1 MKIVFAL
8 FALFVSLPSV
18 FAQNLVPNPSFEE
31 YENCENSNVQTAMEY
46 VVDWFNPNAWSSD
59 YFKDFELPCAA
70 NTNGPTNSDFLAP
83 QPYDGNSFVG
93 SFYYLYQNEEFETRE
108 YIEVHLTEPLTQ
120 GQAYQISW
128 WVSMGAK
135 SKYRVNSFGAAF
147 TSTPIDD
154 QSELFAFDLIP
165 QVEVIDFFGSSEE
178 WQQIVDTIWATGGEQ
193 FLTIGT
199 FKHDA
204 ELELEQI
211 NSGNNLVEGAYYVID
226 LVEVL
231 AIPVGIGNETKN
243 DTPSIIFFE
252 NQIHIVNNTN
262 SQCVYQLYSTSGE
275 LLLTSSLSSSN
286 EIIDCHSFAAGMYFL
301 KCVIDEKSYSSKLII
316 ETK

>member
-1 MKIVFAL
+1 MKNVLVLMTIL
-8 FALFVSLPSV
+8 LSLPSV

-31 YENCENSNVQTAMEY
+31 YEDCENTKIITAMEF

-108 YIEVHLTEPLTQ
+108 YIEVQLTEPLTQ
-120 GQAYQISW
+120 EQAYQVSW

-147 TSTPIDD
+147 TIAPLND
-154 QSELFAFDLIP
+154 QSELFAFDVLP
-165 QVEVIDFFGSSEE
+165 QVELTDFFGSTTE

-204 ELELEQI
+204 ELELQQI
-211 NSGNNLVEGAYYVID
+211 NTGNNLFDGAYYVID
-226 LVEVL
+226 LVEVM
-231 AIPVGIGNETKN
+231 AIPVSIVETIKN
-243 DTPSIIFFE
+243 DSPSIIFFE

-262 SQCVYQLYSTSGE
+262 ALCAYQLYSISGE
-275 LLLTSSLSSSN
+275 LLLSSLFSTSH
-286 EIIDCHSFAAGMYFL
+286 EIIDCSPFASGMYFL
-301 KCVIDEKSYSSKLII
+301 KCVIDEKFYSSKLII